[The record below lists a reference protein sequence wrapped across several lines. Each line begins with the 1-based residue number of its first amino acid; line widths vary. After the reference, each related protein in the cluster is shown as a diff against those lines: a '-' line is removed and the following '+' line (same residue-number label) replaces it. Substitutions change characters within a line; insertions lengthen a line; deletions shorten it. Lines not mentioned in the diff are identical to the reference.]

1 MCLVWDIISD
11 NKYRYTYI
19 EINSCYFTIQQS
31 VWGGS
36 SGSDYH
42 FMEICHW
49 DKQQPMWKLP
59 QALGGRRCSSEFQST
74 STVDCIGMG
83 GTGHARVTIRTH
95 CSFRLLRKHISCL
108 RNFVA
113 SCLIQSKE
121 QHYNLYA
128 TYLIL
133 TRHLSIISM
142 LVGQKIL

>member
-1 MCLVWDIISD
+1 MWLVWDIISD
-11 NKYRYTYI
+11 NKYRYTYA
-19 EINSCYFTIQQS
+19 EINSYYFTIQQS
-31 VWGGS
+31 GWDWS

-42 FMEICHW
+42 FVEICHW
-49 DKQQPMWKLP
+49 DKQQPMWRLP
-59 QALGGRRCSSEFQST
+59 QALGGRCSEFQST
-74 STVDCIGMG
+74 STVGCIGMG